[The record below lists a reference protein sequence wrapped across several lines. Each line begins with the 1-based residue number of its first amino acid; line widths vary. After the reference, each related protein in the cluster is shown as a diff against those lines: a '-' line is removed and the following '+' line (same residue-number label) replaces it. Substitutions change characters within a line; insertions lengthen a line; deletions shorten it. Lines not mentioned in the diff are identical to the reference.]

1 MWELSRNVSLLG
13 GQGGKHGLP
22 AAVVA
27 QVQRERLLQATVEV
41 AAEVGYQ
48 RTSVARVIQYA
59 GVSRRTF
66 YDLFADREECFLA
79 AYDEVVTHVL
89 SLVGDARG
97 EGSSAAE
104 RVRGALEA
112 LLRFCAD
119 EPRAARLCIV
129 EVLAAGPAARAR
141 RAATMERLAGLI
153 EEPLRDLHGDNG
165 LGSLSARAFI
175 GGLHELIYEPV
186 ARGEVSEL
194 PGLAERMLRI
204 QVAPLAPVRDASAI
218 SAV

>member
-22 AAVVA
+22 RAVVL
-27 QVQRERLLQATVEV
+27 QVQRERLLEATVEV
-41 AAEVGYQ
+41 VADMGYL
-48 RTSVARVIQYA
+48 RTSVERVISYA
-59 GVSRRTF
+59 GVSRRT
-66 YDLFADREECFLA
+66 FADREECFLA
-79 AYDEVVTHVL
+79 AYDEVMTHVL
-89 SLVGDARG
+89 SLVGEARG

-104 RVRGALEA
+104 RVRNALEA

-119 EPRAARLCIV
+119 EPRAARLGIV
-129 EVLAAGPAARAR
+129 EVLAAGPTARAR

-153 EEPLRDLHGDNG
+153 EEPLRDLHGDQG
-165 LGSLSARAFI
+165 LGSLAARAFI
-175 GGLHELIYEPV
+175 GGVHELIYEPV

-194 PGLAERMLRI
+194 PGLAERMLSTHI
-204 QVAPLAPVRDASAI
+204 APPAPVRDTSAF